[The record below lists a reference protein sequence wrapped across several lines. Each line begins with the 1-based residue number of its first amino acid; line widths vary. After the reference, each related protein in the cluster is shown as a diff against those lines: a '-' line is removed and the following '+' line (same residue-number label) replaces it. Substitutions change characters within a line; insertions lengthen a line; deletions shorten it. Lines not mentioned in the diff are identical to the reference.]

1 MSKYRT
7 KNIDRTA
14 EVLKALGHP
23 NRLRIFSRLV
33 GCCEKGVTY
42 DSCNGLC
49 PCVGELGKDLDIAA
63 STLSHHV
70 NELRRAGLIHMERKG
85 QKIECWVDK
94 KVLEDISGFFAELNN

>member
-1 MSKYRT
+1 MSKYRNR
-7 KNIDRTA
+7 NIGRIA

-33 GCCEKGVTY
+33 DCCEKGVTY
-42 DSCNGLC
+42 DTRDGLC
-49 PCVGELGKDLDIAA
+49 PCVGELGKDLGIAA

-70 NELRRAGLIHMERKG
+70 KELRSAGLIHMERKG

-94 KVLEDISGFFAELNN
+94 KVLKEISGFFNEM